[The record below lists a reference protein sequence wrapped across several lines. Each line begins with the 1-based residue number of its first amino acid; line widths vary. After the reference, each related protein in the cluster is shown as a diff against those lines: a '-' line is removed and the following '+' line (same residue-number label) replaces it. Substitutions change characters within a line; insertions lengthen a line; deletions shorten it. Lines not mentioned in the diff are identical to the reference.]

1 MSSMRIVLVDP
12 LGDVL
17 FSGDS
22 LIARGPV
29 ARGPEELPDTLPAP
43 LTSATSA
50 TSATSGPG
58 SSASAIDSSEAMTER
73 CPATMRS
80 AGSGVYRAA
89 DRTRVSDVDVIE
101 DVGAQIRAEAT
112 RRRLRRVG

>member
-22 LIARGPV
+22 LIARGPA
-29 ARGPEELPDTLPAP
+29 ARGAEKLPDTLAAP
-43 LTSATSA
+43 ATSA
-50 TSATSGPG
+50 
-58 SSASAIDSSEAMTER
+58 IDEAEAMTER
-73 CPATMRS
+73 CPETMRS

-89 DRTRVSDVDVIE
+89 DRTRVTDLEVIE
-101 DVGAQIRAEAT
+101 DVSAQIRAEAT

>member
-17 FSGDS
+17 FSGES
-22 LIARGPV
+22 LIATGAV
-29 ARGPEELPDTLPAP
+29 ARGTEELPDTLPAP
-43 LTSATSA
+43 ATPA
-50 TSATSGPG
+50 V
-58 SSASAIDSSEAMTER
+58 DSSEAMTER
-73 CPATMRS
+73 CPQTMRS

-89 DRTRVSDVDVIE
+89 DRTRVSDVAVIE

-112 RRRLRRVG
+112 RGRLRRVG

>member
-22 LIARGPV
+22 LIARGPA
-29 ARGPEELPDTLPAP
+29 ARGGAEELPDTLAAP
-43 LTSATSA
+43 PTF
-50 TSATSGPG
+50 
-58 SSASAIDSSEAMTER
+58 AIDEAEAMTER
-73 CPATMRS
+73 CPETMRS

-89 DRTRVSDVDVIE
+89 DRTRVTDLEVIE
-101 DVGAQIRAEAT
+101 DVSAQIRAEAT

>member
-17 FSGDS
+17 FSGES
-22 LIARGPV
+22 LAARGPV

-43 LTSATSA
+43 ATSA
-50 TSATSGPG
+50 TSAPV
-58 SSASAIDSSEAMTER
+58 DSSEAMTER
-73 CPATMRS
+73 CPETMRS

-89 DRTRVSDVDVIE
+89 DRTRVSHVPVIE

>member
-17 FSGDS
+17 FSGES
-22 LIARGPV
+22 LIATRAV
-29 ARGPEELPDTLPAP
+29 ARGTEELPDTLPAP
-43 LTSATSA
+43 AA
-50 TSATSGPG
+50 RAV
-58 SSASAIDSSEAMTER
+58 DSSEAMTER
-73 CPATMRS
+73 CPQTMRS

-89 DRTRVSDVDVIE
+89 DRTRVAELDVIE

-112 RRRLRRVG
+112 RRHLRRVG

>member
-22 LIARGPV
+22 VIAHGPAARG
-29 ARGPEELPDTLPAP
+29 AEELADTLAAP
-43 LTSATSA
+43 VT
-50 TSATSGPG
+50 
-58 SSASAIDSSEAMTER
+58 SAIDEDEAEAMTER
-73 CPATMRS
+73 CPETMRS

-89 DRTRVSDVDVIE
+89 DRTRVTDLDVIE
-101 DVGAQIRAEAT
+101 DVSAQIRAEAT

>member
-29 ARGPEELPDTLPAP
+29 PRGAHELPDTLPRPA
-43 LTSATSA
+43 
-50 TSATSGPG
+50 
-58 SSASAIDSSEAMTER
+58 SSANDSSEAISER
-73 CPATMRS
+73 CPETMRS

-89 DRTRVSDVDVIE
+89 DRTRIADLDVIE

-112 RRRLRRVG
+112 RGRLRRVG

>member
-29 ARGPEELPDTLPAP
+29 ARGPEELPETLPSP
-43 LTSATSA
+43 V
-50 TSATSGPG
+50 
-58 SSASAIDSSEAMTER
+58 ASAVDSSEAATER
-73 CPATMRS
+73 CPETMRS

-89 DRTRVSDVDVIE
+89 DRTRISDLDVIE

>member
-17 FSGDS
+17 FSGES

-29 ARGPEELPDTLPAP
+29 ARGSEELPDTLPAP
-43 LTSATSA
+43 ATSA
-50 TSATSGPG
+50 PA

-73 CPATMRS
+73 CPETMRS

-89 DRTRVSDVDVIE
+89 DRTRVSDVAVIE

>member
-29 ARGPEELPDTLPAP
+29 ARGPEELPDTPSAP
-43 LTSATSA
+43 LTSA

-58 SSASAIDSSEAMTER
+58 SSAAAIDSSEAMTER

>member
-17 FSGDS
+17 FSGES
-22 LIARGPV
+22 LIARAPV
-29 ARGPEELPDTLPAP
+29 ARGSEELPDTLPAP
-43 LTSATSA
+43 AT
-50 TSATSGPG
+50 P
-58 SSASAIDSSEAMTER
+58 DSSEAMTER
-73 CPATMRS
+73 CPETMRS

-89 DRTRVSDVDVIE
+89 DRTRISDIDVIE